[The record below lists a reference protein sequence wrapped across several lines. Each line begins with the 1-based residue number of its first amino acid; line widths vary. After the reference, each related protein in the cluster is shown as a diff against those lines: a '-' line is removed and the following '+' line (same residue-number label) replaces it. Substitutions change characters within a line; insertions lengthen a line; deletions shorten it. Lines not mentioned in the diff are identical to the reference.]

1 MLGVVALAL
10 ASAVA
15 PAVRGE
21 PTDADFVAARDA
33 FRAGDAARLERIAP
47 RLNGYL
53 LEAYVEYWRLKLKL
67 DDADPVAVRA
77 FLERYANVPLAE
89 RLLAEWLKSLAK
101 RGEWK
106 TFGDFYLKQPSEDVE
121 LACYTA
127 QWRWQQEGGEAL
139 DDVRGFWFSGQDQPE
154 SCRPVFAALIAK

>member
-1 MLGVVALAL
+1 MSDNNAMRFASRALPRVVAFVL

-15 PAVRGE
+15 PTVRAE

-53 LEAYVEYWRLKLKL
+53 LEPYVEYWRLKLKL
-67 DDADPVAVRA
+67 DDADPAAVRA
-77 FLERYANVPLAE
+77 FLERYANMPLAE
-89 RLLAEWLKSLAK
+89 RLLAEWLKSLGK

-106 TFGDFYLKQPSEDVE
+106 TFGD
-121 LACYTA
+121 
-127 QWRWQQEGGEAL
+127 
-139 DDVRGFWFSGQDQPE
+139 
-154 SCRPVFAALIAK
+154 